1 MINKEALENFRL
13 ARATMTQ
20 DEVACNYCG
29 VIWEPTCEREEKL
42 CPNCRRVPSKEY
54 LNAPLGDV
62 SFARVKQEKA
72 RLEAKAKAV
81 TGEQPAKVANFRS
94 GRKSP
99 QR

>member
-1 MINKEALENFRL
+1 MINKEAAENFRL

-29 VIWEPTCEREEKL
+29 VIWEPTCDREMNL

-72 RLEAKAKAV
+72 RLEAKAKAQTAPKTV
-81 TGEQPAKVANFRS
+81 K
-94 GRKSP
+94 K
-99 QR
+99 